1 MANRQ
6 KGWDK
11 LNRMKQMEANKSR
24 NKVEKVVTQ
33 EGEFLCFMLTPAKRL
48 ARGWNTRNDRK
59 REKKAIETVAKREKM
74 SRKRRRNAVRIARK
88 DNKTRR
94 GIRRVTEAKHDEH

>member
-74 SRKRRRNAVRIARK
+74 SRKQRRNAVRIARK
-88 DNKTRR
+88 GNETRR